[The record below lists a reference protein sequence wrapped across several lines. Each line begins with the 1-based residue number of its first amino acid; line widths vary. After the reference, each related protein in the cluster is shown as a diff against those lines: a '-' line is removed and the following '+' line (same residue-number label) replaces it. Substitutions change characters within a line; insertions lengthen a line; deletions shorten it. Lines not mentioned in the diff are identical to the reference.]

1 MKLLLSLL
9 VVLISTS
16 THAGEVDV
24 TAVKATKSGDGTYRF
39 SVTLRH
45 ADTGWDHYANK
56 WDVVAP
62 DGHRVGHPCFGSP
75 SRAGAAVH
83 PLAGRCENSC
93 WCDHCYPCVVETAY
107 MARGGKVIRVKLD

>member
-62 DGHRVGHPCFGSP
+62 DGTVLGTRVLAHPHVLEQPFTRSLGGVKIP
-75 SRAGAAVH
+75 AGVTTVTLRGGDSVH
-83 PLAGRCENSC
+83 GE
-93 WCDHCYPCVVETAY
+93 
-107 MARGGKVIRVKLD
+107 GGKVIRVKLD

>member
-62 DGHRVGHPCFGSP
+62 DGTVLGTRVLAHPHVQEQPFT
-75 SRAGAAVH
+75 

-93 WCDHCYPCVVETAY
+93 WCDHCYPAWWRQRTW
-107 MARGGKVIRVKLD
+107 RGG